1 MTDLTTRIA
10 ALEAAEAKATESL
23 LPCPFCGSGA
33 MFEHLEN
40 GSWSIGCAD
49 IDGDCMGFQSLQSFA
64 TKTEAIAAWNNRA
77 PSDAFAIIREQ
88 QAEIAR
94 LREALRPF
102 AAAAVPAC
110 RIKLGAERGLV
121 MALRKAEEECDR
133 LMHLIADECTDA
145 AKAYYAEMSR
155 HRAQMIEAEEAGY
168 ERGLADGRKEPNP

>member
-33 MFEHLEN
+33 TFEHLEN

-64 TKTEAIAAWNNRA
+64 TKTEAIATWNNRA

-94 LREALRPF
+94 LRRRIETYRAK
-102 AAAAVPAC
+102 AAAA
-110 RIKLGAERGLV
+110 
-121 MALRKAEEECDR
+121 
-133 LMHLIADECTDA
+133 
-145 AKAYYAEMSR
+145 
-155 HRAQMIEAEEAGY
+155 EAE
-168 ERGLADGRKEPNP
+168 LNHD